1 MTVTKR
7 TTRMET
13 KRRAREF
20 TNRLWDLIEE
30 GSLPK
35 TLVIEACLTYM
46 SEDEVKDMCEK
57 NDLLTEGYDDDYS

>member
-1 MTVTKR
+1 MT
-7 TTRMET
+7 
-13 KRRAREF
+13 REF
-20 TNRLWDLIEE
+20 TNRVWELIEE

-57 NDLLTEGYDDDYS
+57 NDLLTEGYDDDDS